1 MKLELS
7 LYHEGQHLSRV
18 AELAQDEDGL
28 YRMSLSSPW
37 GPLDLSLGAPSA
49 PEAEAEPAV
58 IAEPIAEPAVEPA
71 VEAPA
76 EPEPAEPLPAAS
88 PKSGNGGAKKP

>member
-49 PEAEAEPAV
+49 PAPAV
-58 IAEPIAEPAVEPA
+58 IAEPISEPEPIAEPA

-76 EPEPAEPLPAAS
+76 EPDLTAEPLPAAL